1 MKRLWRSGAGIGIAC
16 FVVIVLCGFS
26 KAQEPSNPPAQD
38 QAPAQSQ
45 SQPQNSSPAQP
56 QTSQQDQ
63 SQAPPAAPPENSSS
77 QSSPSQETQP
87 PTQEEKKDESLSPV
101 QQAAEVTKE
110 VGQKTLVKVTDWES
124 GWISGI
130 YVGKNRPLVAMT
142 AEQRKEIYLRQTFTQ
157 PSDYMK
163 RMFEALFDQARDS
176 PPQWGGGIGGYSARF
191 ASREG
196 QFFAAN
202 TVAALGDAKLKYEP
216 RYDQCRCSGLWPR
229 MRHAILRNFL
239 TYNETETEMRP
250 QWALYGGAFT
260 GGVVSG
266 AWRPK
271 PRNALRDGGWAVA
284 GQAGYGVA
292 LNLFIEFSDDFNRKV
307 RPKK

>member
-1 MKRLWRSGAGIGIAC
+1 MVVFCVRSG
-16 FVVIVLCGFS
+16 
-26 KAQEPSNPPAQD
+26 AQEPSNPPV
-38 QAPAQSQ
+38 P
-45 SQPQNSSPAQP
+45 PQ
-56 QTSQQDQ
+56 
-63 SQAPPAAPPENSSS
+63 NSSS
-77 QSSPSQETQP
+77 QSPPSQQAQP
-87 PTQEEKKDESLSPV
+87 QEQEEKKDEKKDESLTPV
-101 QQAAEVTKE
+101 QQAEEVTKE

-130 YVGKNRPLVAMT
+130 YVGKNRQLVAMT

-163 RMFEALFDQARDS
+163 RMFEALIDQARGA

-202 TVAALGDAKLKYEP
+202 TLAALGNAKLKYEP

-229 MRHAILRNFL
+229 VRHAILRNFL
-239 TYNETETEMRP
+239 TYNETETELRP
-250 QWALYGGAFT
+250 QWALYSGAFG
-260 GGVVSG
+260 GGVISG

-292 LNLFIEFSDDFNRKV
+292 LNLFIEFADDFNRKI
-307 RPKK
+307 RPKR

>member
-1 MKRLWRSGAGIGIAC
+1 MKRLGRTGAGIGVAC
-16 FVVIVLCGFS
+16 LVVVALCRFS
-26 KAQEPSNPPAQD
+26 NAQEPSNPPQQN

-45 SQPQNSSPAQP
+45 SQSQTPSPTQP
-56 QTSQQDQ
+56 QTSPQDQ
-63 SQAPPAAPPENSSS
+63 TQVPPPAPQNSSS
-77 QSSPSQETQP
+77 QSPPSQETQP
-87 PTQEEKKDESLSPV
+87 ETPEEKKDESPSPM

-202 TVAALGDAKLKYEP
+202 SIAALGNAKLKYEP
-216 RYDQCRCSGLWPR
+216 RYDQCRCSAFLSR

-239 TYNETETEMRP
+239 TYNETEKELRP
-250 QWALYGGAFT
+250 QWALYAGAFS
-260 GGVVSG
+260 GGVISG

-292 LNLFIEFSDDFNRKV
+292 LNLFIEFSDDFNRKI
-307 RPKK
+307 RPKR